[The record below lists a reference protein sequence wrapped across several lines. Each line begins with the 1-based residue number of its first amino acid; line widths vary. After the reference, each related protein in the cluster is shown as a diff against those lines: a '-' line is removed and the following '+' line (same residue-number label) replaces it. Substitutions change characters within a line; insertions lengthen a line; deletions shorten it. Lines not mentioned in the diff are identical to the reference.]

1 MSSVSNP
8 LAALPT
14 TSSPKGIEKKV
25 KTLYPEM
32 NLLSLDFDSGVSDV
46 NVTNRLLLFVE
57 NIKTSKAPA
66 PRKRRHKKEEAF
78 QGEIML

>member
-1 MSSVSNP
+1 
-8 LAALPT
+8 
-14 TSSPKGIEKKV
+14 
-25 KTLYPEM
+25 M

-57 NIKTSKAPA
+57 NIKTSKAPT
-66 PRKRRHKKEEAF
+66 PRKEAQKEEAF